1 MDIFISDGGKHFL
14 EINYDGGL
22 CNATE
27 SFEDEINIT
36 NREEKEAKTV
46 KNLRFVE
53 LLEDD

>member
-1 MDIFISDGGKHFL
+1 MDIFISDGGKHFF
-14 EINYDGGL
+14 EDNYDGDL

-46 KNLRFVE
+46 KNLCFVE